1 MKRVLTPVFLLIIVF
16 SLSAIDEDKLDID
29 RNRRDS

>member
-16 SLSAIDEDKLDID
+16 SLSAIDEDKLDTAYY
-29 RNRRDS
+29 